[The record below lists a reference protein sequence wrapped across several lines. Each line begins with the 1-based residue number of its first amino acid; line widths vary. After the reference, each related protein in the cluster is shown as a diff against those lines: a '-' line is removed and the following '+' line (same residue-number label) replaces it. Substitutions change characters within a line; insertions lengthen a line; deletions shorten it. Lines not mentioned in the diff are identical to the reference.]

1 MQIDEVKYI
10 IENKKY
16 SGQLLIFQYSDTK
29 FIVRQYIEKLVLD
42 FSFDLIYKD
51 EIDNS
56 IMTGPSLFGDIESNE
71 LRVFDVDEFNYNQN
85 ISKEK
90 NLIVLCKKINDSIK
104 SIYSDN
110 IIIVPKLEDWQIK
123 DFVYSVG
130 DGIPE
135 SDLDMLINLCN
146 NDIYR
151 LNQEL
156 DKMLI
161 FPNSLKQNI
170 FKEFYKD
177 GIFNDLVD
185 STIFD
190 FCSSIIKKDISKLTY
205 IYSQLDRM
213 DISPLGFV
221 SILYQNVKDI
231 IKIQLGVKSTPES
244 TGIAKNKFYAIKYNN
259 LNKFNTKQLIQI
271 FELLTDIDKK
281 VKLGQ
286 LDVDDII
293 DYVIVSIFAF

>member
-110 IIIVPKLEDWQIK
+110 IIIVPKLEDW
-123 DFVYSVG
+123 
-130 DGIPE
+130 
-135 SDLDMLINLCN
+135 
-146 NDIYR
+146 
-151 LNQEL
+151 
-156 DKMLI
+156 
-161 FPNSLKQNI
+161 
-170 FKEFYKD
+170 
-177 GIFNDLVD
+177 
-185 STIFD
+185 
-190 FCSSIIKKDISKLTY
+190 
-205 IYSQLDRM
+205 
-213 DISPLGFV
+213 
-221 SILYQNVKDI
+221 
-231 IKIQLGVKSTPES
+231 
-244 TGIAKNKFYAIKYNN
+244 
-259 LNKFNTKQLIQI
+259 
-271 FELLTDIDKK
+271 
-281 VKLGQ
+281 
-286 LDVDDII
+286 
-293 DYVIVSIFAF
+293 